1 MLPAKIEKATYL
13 GSHWEYTITTANSS
27 MFVIQPTHKIFK
39 PGSRVFATL
48 DPDHITVVRRG

>member
-1 MLPAKIEKATYL
+1 
-13 GSHWEYTITTANSS
+13 

-39 PGSRVFATL
+39 AGARVFATL